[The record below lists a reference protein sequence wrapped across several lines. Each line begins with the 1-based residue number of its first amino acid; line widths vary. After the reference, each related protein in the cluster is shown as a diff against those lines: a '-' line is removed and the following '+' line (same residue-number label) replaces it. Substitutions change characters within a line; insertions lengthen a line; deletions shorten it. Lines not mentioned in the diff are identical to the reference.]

1 MYAIRRASS
10 NDRVT
15 QGDFYDVDVGANGNL
30 RIVDNNGRKMHIA
43 PNPTFWWVTEAPN
56 RRTDPAYKECYE
68 SYQQAQLNVDADLH
82 NWARQFEREERA
94 RKLKPHI
101 DQWDRVTISENSDQ
115 QKAEQLTKKAPTMT
129 QPIKIEDTKIIDGKL
144 LTDHTPESIIHL
156 IQKERTALDA
166 INALK
171 IASKYVA
178 KVRAIHT
185 ENIEKLVGILDTFAE
200 DDADQ
205 A

>member
-1 MYAIRRASS
+1 
-10 NDRVT
+10 
-15 QGDFYDVDVGANGNL
+15 
-30 RIVDNNGRKMHIA
+30 
-43 PNPTFWWVTEAPN
+43 
-56 RRTDPAYKECYE
+56 
-68 SYQQAQLNVDADLH
+68 
-82 NWARQFEREERA
+82 
-94 RKLKPHI
+94 
-101 DQWDRVTISENSDQ
+101 VTISENSDQ